1 MGTRILFLL
10 SLCCVFVFL
19 SAQHGYGAIYKYV
32 DKDGVISFANDL
44 QSIPEQYR
52 VNAKVVSDA
61 SDQENNP
68 LMENG
73 QTRGQ
78 TGKHADV
85 SGMTHDN
92 AVDSRHENSFLKNR
106 MFLTAFVIVS
116 AGFAFII
123 LGILETDQ
131 KKTVAITRVVLVW
144 AVALYLLIAHAGDAV
159 RMFRTVGGT
168 IDEVKHQSAERGKKA
183 AKAAKALRTFV
194 DQVGEVSSTA
204 VPEEV
209 HENKE

>member
-19 SAQHGYGAIYKYV
+19 LAQHGYGAIYKYV

-61 SDQENNP
+61 SDQENSP

-78 TGKHADV
+78 TGKHEDV

-92 AVDSRHENSFLKNR
+92 AVDSRLENSFFKNR
-106 MFLTAFVIVS
+106 MLLTALVIVS

-123 LGILETDQ
+123 MGILETDH
-131 KKTVAITRVVLVW
+131 KKTVAITRVALVW